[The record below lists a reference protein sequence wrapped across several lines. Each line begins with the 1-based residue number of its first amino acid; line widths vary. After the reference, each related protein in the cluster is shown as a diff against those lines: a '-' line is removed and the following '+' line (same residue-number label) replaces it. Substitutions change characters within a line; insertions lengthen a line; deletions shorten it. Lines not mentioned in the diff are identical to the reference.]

1 MWYLPEPVDDLDLV
15 DTMDTWA
22 ETTVYTEYL
31 VIDDDRQGQVV
42 KHIRK
47 VVPHIGITIF
57 ATAFCVEA
65 VRLSYTTGFVIATD
79 EMNSIW
85 VSKLEAHEKG
95 DGFNAEKTS
104 IDIVT
109 YIMK

>member
-22 ETTVYTEYL
+22 ETTVNTEYL
-31 VIDDDRQGQVV
+31 VIDDDRQGQVI

-65 VRLSYTTGFVIATD
+65 VRLCHAAGFVVAAD
-79 EMNSIW
+79 EMNAIR

-95 DGFNAEKTS
+95 DGFDAEKTS